1 MTNEQALILNNVC
14 STLESEYFK
23 SDSKFEI
30 PKALFYAVSKNI
42 SKTKGIVSEKKELDE
57 TILKVFKKDIDFDE
71 KKISEDKV
79 YEEKVNADYREYLKS
94 DTVKEQLELFF
105 NTEAKVDIHKVKA
118 EVIDEAILPSAFKEV
133 LEELIV
139 E

>member
-1 MTNEQALILNNVC
+1 MTNEKALILNNVC
-14 STLESEYFK
+14 NTLETEYFK

-30 PKALFYAVSKNI
+30 PKPLIYAATKNT
-42 SKTKGIVSEKKELDE
+42 SKTKGVVSEKKELDE

-71 KKISEDKV
+71 KKIGEDKA

-94 DTVKEQLELFF
+94 DTVKEQIELFF
-105 NTEAKVDIHKVKA
+105 NTEAKIDIHKVKA
-118 EVIDEAILPSAFKEV
+118 EVLDEAILPSAYKEI

>member
-1 MTNEQALILNNVC
+1 MTNEKALILNNVC
-14 STLESEYFK
+14 TTLESEYFK

-30 PKALFYAVSKNI
+30 PKTLIYAATKNI

-71 KKISEDKV
+71 KKIGEDKS

-105 NTEAKVDIHKVKA
+105 NTEAKVDVHKVKV
-118 EVIDEAILPSAFKEV
+118 EVLDEAILPSAYKEI